1 MIKYTL
7 TLLILTMSCISK
19 AQLSYPATK
28 KVSQSD
34 NYHGTTVADPYRWL
48 EDDKSA
54 ETKEWVT
61 AENKITSAYLSA
73 IPIREKIKKRIG
85 ELYNYERYNVP
96 FRNNQYLYYFKNNGL
111 QNQSVLYR
119 QKGLDGKQELV
130 IDPNSL
136 SPDGTT
142 KLAEF
147 SLSKD
152 GKYAVWGISKG
163 GSDWQT
169 FYVRDMTTMKDLT
182 DSIEW
187 IKFSDVSWVGKGFYY
202 SRYPDPGNA
211 SELSSKNENHQVW
224 YHAIG
229 TSQAEDKL
237 IYEDRANLQRFHTTK
252 TDENEKYLFLKV
264 DDRGKGFDGNALFYT
279 DITSADKKFQPIVK
293 EVGNYSYEIIEV
305 TPDNKFLVI
314 TNHDAPNKKLML
326 IDPVK
331 PGMENWKTLIP
342 EQKETLVKV
351 EFAGGKL
358 FAVYLKD
365 VTTKVI
371 IYNLDGKKT
380 GEVNLPGPG
389 TADGFNGLKD
399 SKYVFYAFTSFTF
412 PTNIY
417 RYDIATGKSIL
428 FKKPNVSFNSEDYI
442 TKQEFYPSKD
452 GTKIP
457 MFITYKKGL
466 TLNGKNP
473 TLLYAYGGFNV
484 ILSPGFSPS
493 VIPFLEQGGVYAF
506 ANLRGGGEYGEK
518 WHEAGMFGKKQ
529 NVFDDFIA
537 AAEYLISKKYTS
549 SDKLAIRGGSNGG
562 TLIGAVINQR
572 PELFK
577 VAIPEVGVMDM
588 LRFQKFTIG
597 WNWIAEY
604 GSSEKA
610 DDFKFLY
617 AYSPLHNI
625 KPGLNYPATLV
636 VTADHDDRVVPAH
649 SFKYAATLQ
658 EMYKGKNPVLIRID
672 TNSGHGASNVKKNIE
687 LAADIFSF
695 ILFNLNS

>member
-1 MIKYTL
+1 M
-7 TLLILTMSCISK
+7 TLLSK
-19 AQLSYPATK
+19 AQVSYPPTK
-28 KVSQSD
+28 KINQTD
-34 NYHGTTVADPYRWL
+34 NYHGTTVGDPYRWL

-54 ETKEWVT
+54 ETKDWVVE
-61 AENKITSAYLSA
+61 ENKVTSAYLSA
-73 IPIREKIKKRIG
+73 IPFRDKIKKRIG
-85 ELYNYERYNVP
+85 ELYNYERYGVP
-96 FRNNQYLYYFKNNGL
+96 FRNGEYLYYFKNDGL

-119 QKGLDGKQELV
+119 QKGSDGKQELV
-130 IDPNSL
+130 LDPNSL
-136 SPDGTT
+136 SADGTT
-142 KLAEF
+142 KLSDF
-147 SLSKD
+147 VLSKD
-152 GKYAVWGISKG
+152 GKYAVWGTSKG

-182 DSIEW
+182 DSLEW
-187 IKFSDVSWVGKGFYY
+187 IKFSDVSWIGKGFYY
-202 SRYPDPGNA
+202 SRYPDPGTA

-229 TSQAEDKL
+229 TSQSEDKL
-237 IYEDRANLQRFHTTK
+237 VYEDAQNPLRFHVTK
-252 TDENEKYLFLKV
+252 TDENEHYLFLDV
-264 DDRGKGFDGNALFYT
+264 SDRGKGFDGNALFYS
-279 DITSADKKFQPIVK
+279 DVKSSDKAFQPIVK
-293 EVGNYSYEIIEV
+293 EVSNFSYNIVEV
-305 TPDNKFLVI
+305 TPDNKFLVK
-314 TNHDAPNKKLML
+314 TNHNAPNQKLML
-326 IDPVK
+326 VDPAK

-342 EQKETLVKV
+342 EQKETLVKT
-351 EFAGGKL
+351 ELAGGKI
-358 FAVYLKD
+358 FAIYLKD
-365 VTTKVI
+365 VTTRIV
-371 IYNLDGKKT
+371 IYNLDGKKA
-380 GEVNLPGPG
+380 GEVSLPGPG
-389 TADGFNGLKD
+389 AADGFDGLKD
-399 SKYVFYAFTSFTF
+399 DKYVFYAFTSFTF

-417 RYDIATGKSIL
+417 RYDIATGKSVL

-466 TLNGKNP
+466 QLNGKNP

-484 ILSPGFSPS
+484 ILSPSFSPS
-493 VIPFLEQGGVYAF
+493 VIPFLEEGGVYAF

-518 WHEAGMFGKKQ
+518 WHEAGMLGKKQ

-537 AAEYLISKKYTS
+537 AAEYLIKKKYTS

-610 DDFKFLY
+610 NDFKFLY

-625 KPGLNYPATLV
+625 KPGLNYPATLI

-658 EMYKGKNPVLIRID
+658 DVYKGKNPILIRID
-672 TNSGHGASNVKKNIE
+672 TNSGHGASNVMKNIE
-687 LAADIFSF
+687 LATDIFSF
-695 ILFNLNS
+695 ILYNLNHSN